1 MEEYKKIKLKIK
13 KEIKKKK
20 LLEDKI
26 NQHQFDNK
34 IILKRINYMHHNRSE
49 LDLFNYN
56 QTFEK
61 FNKINNN
68 NSYNN
73 YNNNFIKIC
82 LKK

>member
-1 MEEYKKIKLKIK
+1 
-13 KEIKKKK
+13 
-20 LLEDKI
+20 
-26 NQHQFDNK
+26 
-34 IILKRINYMHHNRSE
+34 MHHNRSE